1 MVAIMHG
8 FVPGWVIALRGL
20 VPVCG
25 MLMHGF
31 VPMWGM
37 TMRGLLPVCIT
48 IMHGFGYSNAWFLHH
63 TARHWARMGYS
74 YAWLG
79 AGFWRIGAQ
88 VWASMALSNA
98 RFCSEI
104 K

>member
-37 TMRGLLPVCIT
+37 TMRGLVPVCIT
-48 IMHGFGYSNAWFLHH
+48 IMHGFGYSNVCAV
-63 TARHWARMGYS
+63 M
-74 YAWLG
+74 YA
-79 AGFWRIGAQ
+79 
-88 VWASMALSNA
+88 VCASPGPGGGHGDAAL
-98 RFCSEI
+98 C
-104 K
+104 